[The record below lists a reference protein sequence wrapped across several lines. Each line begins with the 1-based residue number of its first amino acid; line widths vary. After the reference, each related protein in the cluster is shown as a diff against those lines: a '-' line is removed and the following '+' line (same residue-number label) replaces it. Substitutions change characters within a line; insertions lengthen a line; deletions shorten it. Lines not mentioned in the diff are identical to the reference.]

1 MKRNIIII
9 FSSII
14 FSCSNESKL
23 KPNTLESYLVNN
35 FNYVA
40 KIDSFYIAAGNR
52 RPKETDAPSATGKD
66 VFEMSVRIFES
77 LLDQNED
84 GVIDNPAL
92 VESLASNLMFL
103 IDHTDVTNIEE
114 EKIQT
119 LYGNYVMTMK
129 SNIWPYM
136 PSFHYSDCDLGISSL
151 NTSLWRPETYNALW
165 EECFHTITE
174 AQNRISPDFS
184 FTPNSILGGYMQ
196 SDINAGTYDISEQ
209 NELEDDGY
217 DFITGVN
224 EYMHQIWLI
233 NLCGSKNILNEYQL
247 EVLAHFSNLGIP
259 LSINT
264 DYNLEL
270 AEIIK

>member
-1 MKRNIIII
+1 
-9 FSSII
+9 
-14 FSCSNESKL
+14 
-23 KPNTLESYLVNN
+23 
-35 FNYVA
+35 
-40 KIDSFYIAAGNR
+40 
-52 RPKETDAPSATGKD
+52 
-66 VFEMSVRIFES
+66 
-77 LLDQNED
+77 
-84 GVIDNPAL
+84 
-92 VESLASNLMFL
+92 
-103 IDHTDVTNIEE
+103 
-114 EKIQT
+114 
-119 LYGNYVMTMK
+119 
-129 SNIWPYM
+129 M
-136 PSFHYSDCDLGISSL
+136 PSFNYSDCDLRISSL

-174 AQNRISPDFS
+174 AQNRIAPDFS

-264 DYNLEL
+264 DYNLKL
-270 AEIIK
+270 AKIIK

>member
-1 MKRNIIII
+1 MKRNIIIL
-9 FSSII
+9 FSII
-14 FSCSNESKL
+14 FSCSNESKP
-23 KPNTLESYLVNN
+23 KPNTLESYLINN
-35 FNYVA
+35 FSYVA

-52 RPKETDAPSATGKD
+52 RPKETDVSSATGRD

-84 GVIDNPAL
+84 GEIDNTAL
-92 VESLASNLMFL
+92 VKSLASNLMFL
-103 IDHTDVTNIEE
+103 IDYTDITDVEE
-114 EKIQT
+114 EKIQS

-129 SNIWPYM
+129 SDIWPYM
-136 PSFHYSDCDLGISSL
+136 PSFNYSDCDLEISSL

-174 AQNRISPDFS
+174 AQNRILPNFS
-184 FTPNSILGGYMQ
+184 FAPNSILGGYMQ

-217 DFITGVN
+217 DFMTGVN
-224 EYMHQIWLI
+224 EYVHQIWLI
-233 NLCGSKNILNEYQL
+233 NLCGPKNILNEYQL
-247 EVLAHFSNLGIP
+247 DVLAHFTDLGIP

-270 AEIIK
+270 AKIIK